1 LLQEAV
7 HVSHQRLHFVYV
19 QLDALFNSLNVKGIR
34 ERSLQKE
41 LETLYEKI
49 STALQKRSKE
59 LAQQYAVEEALVKQ
73 SERLRSAP
81 QLTGFL
87 AYVNRLEMPWV
98 VVFLH
103 SSVDQDKQIDW
114 GTEGLGT
121 LGRIWR

>member
-1 LLQEAV
+1 
-7 HVSHQRLHFVYV
+7 
-19 QLDALFNSLNVKGIR
+19 
-34 ERSLQKE
+34 
-41 LETLYEKI
+41 
-49 STALQKRSKE
+49 
-59 LAQQYAVEEALVKQ
+59 LVKQ